1 MNEANDSKLAT
12 RKLNSVNYNIKSNYD
27 AANEINFNTEIF
39 KSNLC
44 DYNNPYSLV
53 RGDITVI
60 AALVT

>member
-1 MNEANDSKLAT
+1 MNEANDSTLVT
-12 RKLNSVNYNIKSNYD
+12 RKLNSVNYNIKSKYD

-53 RGDITVI
+53 RGNFTVI